1 MRSSGS
7 APANGALRPFNDPF
21 SRTFSSVVK
30 ATPLLRF
37 LFLILCAAGF
47 GSPSLSAKQTISVP
61 LANGFDIPVGKP
73 DGEGYYVFRGFYPNG
88 HLGED
93 WNGNGGGN
101 SDIGDP
107 VYSTAAGVVV
117 YSKDYLRGWGNV
129 VIVRHPYLDEN
140 GRVALVDSL
149 YGHLDRRMVRK
160 YQLVQ
165 RGQQVGT
172 IGTAH
177 GKYTAHLHF
186 EMRKNINIGMA
197 RTSFDRGF
205 SNYFSP
211 RQFIGVRRT
220 LRAGARV
227 AVPVDTF
234 GGPSNDPADD
244 GPVKPA
250 ELTRRPG
257 DKPDAKPLSIPTRD
271 PLKPSAGETAAA
283 ATAASRPAAEREAQ
297 LQKLI
302 EENRKKVEAMRE
314 DDLDG
319 FWSRL
324 KKKLDK

>member
-1 MRSSGS
+1 MN
-7 APANGALRPFNDPF
+7 PA
-21 SRTFSSVVK
+21 
-30 ATPLLRF
+30 PLLRLLCLL
-37 LFLILCAAGF
+37 LFVAGHGLPSLCAA
-47 GSPSLSAKQTISVP
+47 QTISVP
-61 LANGFDIPVGKP
+61 LANGFDLPVGKP
-73 DGEGYYVFRGFYPNG
+73 NAEGYYVFRGFYPNG

-93 WNGNGGGN
+93 WNGKGGGD
-101 SDIGDP
+101 SDLGDP
-107 VYSTAAGVVV
+107 VYATAGGVVV
-117 YSKDYLRGWGNV
+117 FSEDFLRGWGNV

-165 RGQQVGT
+165 RGQQLGT

-186 EMRKNINIGMA
+186 EMRKNTNIGMA
-197 RTSFDRGF
+197 RSSFDRGF

-211 RQFIGVRRT
+211 RQFIGSRRT
-220 LRAGARV
+220 LRSGARV

-234 GGPSNDPADD
+234 GTTGAGPADD

-257 DKPDAKPLSIPTRD
+257 AESKPPLSIPTRD
-271 PLKPSAGETAAA
+271 PVQLPSREPTAAA
-283 ATAASRPAAEREAQ
+283 KSAAEREVQ

-302 EENRKKVEAMRE
+302 EENRKKVEAIKE

-324 KKKLDK
+324 RSKLDK